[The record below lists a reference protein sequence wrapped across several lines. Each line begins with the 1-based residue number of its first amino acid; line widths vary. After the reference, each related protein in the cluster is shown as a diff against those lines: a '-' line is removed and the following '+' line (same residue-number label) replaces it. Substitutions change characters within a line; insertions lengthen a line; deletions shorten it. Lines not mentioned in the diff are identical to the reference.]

1 VLITCVDYMCRLHVL
16 IKCVDYMCRFA
27 VVDGP

>member
-1 VLITCVDYMCRLHVL
+1 MCRLHVL